1 MTTNLYLRSF
11 AFVLITS
18 FALGMFAPIAAHA
31 ASAPATATIAAT
43 SLNAKSDT
51 RITLTGTTKNTS
63 KISLTIKSE
72 DGSRTF
78 FKSKKISVRNDKWNS
93 KITKKLKDGT
103 YQVSVYNANGKSD
116 KRLIKGT
123 LIVGKPAAILK
134 VSPIALLGGGTA
146 QPGQSIPVSYL
157 QVTNVSSST
166 VNIKGFWLEQ
176 SGTAPDASVAGFS
189 SVDGKGGSRAAS
201 DKALSKGKGY
211 VPSAATLLPGER
223 KLFTLKANV
232 SSRYGAFAGQTLML
246 NVTGIDADAT
256 LNATFPIRGTVW
268 VIGQ

>member
-1 MTTNLYLRSF
+1 MTTNLYFRTF

-18 FALGMFAPIAAHA
+18 FALGMFAPVAAHA
-31 ASAPATATIAAT
+31 ASAPATATITAT
-43 SLNAKSDT
+43 SLKAKSDT
-51 RITLTGTTKNTS
+51 RITLSGTTKNTS

-116 KRLIKGT
+116 KRLFKGT
-123 LIVGKPAAILK
+123 LTVGKPAAILK
-134 VSPIALLGGGTA
+134 VSPIALLSGGTA
-146 QPGQSIPVSYL
+146 TPGQSIPVSYL

-166 VNIKGFWLEQ
+166 VNIKGFWLTQ

-189 SVDGKGGSRAAS
+189 SVDDKGGSRAATAS

-232 SSRYGAFAGQTLML
+232 SSRFGAYAGQSLML

-268 VIGQ
+268 LI